1 MKHMAAY
8 SDYIKQQ
15 ASKHCSRQTDFS
27 VCTIS
32 MKLKMEKAVA
42 NSLIALCVV
51 FAASNPTANAVPY
64 YQQRIY
70 IQQSGVLNEITE
82 ALSVSE
88 YLCTILSPCSC
99 IQFLYSYREH

>member
-1 MKHMAAY
+1 
-8 SDYIKQQ
+8 
-15 ASKHCSRQTDFS
+15 
-27 VCTIS
+27 

-51 FAASNPTANAVPY
+51 FAVSNPTANAVPY
-64 YQQRIY
+64 YQQRMY
-70 IQQSGVLNEITE
+70 IQQSGVLDDITE

-88 YLCTILSPCSC
+88 YLCTTSPCSC